1 MMQLHSK
8 SKTAYFCALALL
20 FSYVEIIIP
29 RVVPFFRFGLANIAV
44 LLALNLSFSSFILI
58 SLIKAIAGSLMS
70 GILFTPFFLI
80 SLAQS
85 FFSAFIMYLLYM
97 FNNFAKQKL
106 FSVYGI
112 SVIGSAVSA
121 VVQIYCSS
129 IYLGEGTFILLGPM
143 LIFNTVSGIITAF
156 FSTKIFLPE
165 EINLQLDT
173 CIFENDSSKTRL
185 HLFIALLIFFACA
198 SVFFINKLF
207 LLTGIFI
214 AALIIQKLCKRR
226 IYLLPHISL
235 WLFIFISTVFVP
247 DGKIIFKIWNVSF
260 TQGALI
266 TALQKS
272 LRLSAVSA
280 FSQCAVCLRPPEGT
294 ILALTLQYYRKLSD
308 TFRSAQGNIF
318 RRIKITLGQQ

>member
-1 MMQLHSK
+1 
-8 SKTAYFCALALL
+8 
-20 FSYVEIIIP
+20 
-29 RVVPFFRFGLANIAV
+29 
-44 LLALNLSFSSFILI
+44 
-58 SLIKAIAGSLMS
+58 
-70 GILFTPFFLI
+70 
-80 SLAQS
+80 
-85 FFSAFIMYLLYM
+85 M
-97 FNNFAKQKL
+97 FNRFAKQKL

-165 EINLQLDT
+165 EINFQIDT
-173 CIFENDSSKTRL
+173 CIFEKDSSRTKL
-185 HLFIALLIFFACA
+185 HLLIAVIILTVCA
-198 SVFFINKLF
+198 LVFFIKSLC
-207 LLTGIFI
+207 LLIIVFIF
-214 AALIIQKLCKRR
+214 AFIIQKLCKRK
-226 IYLLPHISL
+226 IYILPHFYL
-235 WLFIFISTVFVP
+235 WIFIFISTVFVP
-247 DGKIIFKIWNVSF
+247 DGKVIFKIWKISF

-308 TFRSAQGNIF
+308 TFRLAQGNIF
-318 RRIKITLGQQ
+318 KRIETALGQQ

>member
-29 RVVPFFRFGLANIAV
+29 RIVPFFRFGLANIAV
-44 LLALNLSFSSFILI
+44 LLALTLPFGSFILI
-58 SLIKAIAGSLMS
+58 SLIKTVAGSLMS
-70 GILFTPFFLI
+70 GILFTPFFFI

-85 FFSAFIMYLLYM
+85 FFSAFIMYLLYI
-97 FNNFAKQKL
+97 FNRFSKQKL

-165 EINLQLDT
+165 EINLQIDT
-173 CIFENDSSKTRL
+173 CIFEKDSSRTKL
-185 HLFIALLIFFACA
+185 HLLIAVIIFTVCA
-198 SVFFINKLF
+198 LVFFIKSLC
-207 LLTGIFI
+207 LLIIVFI
-214 AALIIQKLCKRR
+214 SAFIIQKLCKRK
-226 IYLLPHISL
+226 IYILPHFYL
-235 WLFIFISTVFVP
+235 WIFIFISTVFVP
-247 DGKIIFKIWNVSF
+247 DGKVIFKIWKISF

-318 RRIKITLGQQ
+318 KRIETALGQQ